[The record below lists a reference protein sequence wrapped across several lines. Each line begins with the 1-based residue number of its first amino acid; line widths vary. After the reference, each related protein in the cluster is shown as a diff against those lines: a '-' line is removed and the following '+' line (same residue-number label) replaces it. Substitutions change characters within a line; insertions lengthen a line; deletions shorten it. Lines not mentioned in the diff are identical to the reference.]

1 MWKKEDRAVLV
12 ALLAAIGLAGCTGE
26 AKDSGA
32 SSPPP
37 PGASGE
43 QAKAPAGALKV
54 GLLVTGPVTDG
65 GWNEIAYKGLQ
76 RIEKEL
82 GATINYQQ
90 VERAEEFESGFR
102 GYARDGYAL
111 VFGHGAEMSDA
122 AKRVAAEFPKTRFVT
137 TGGEQTAPNLAVIR
151 LAAEEGTYL
160 LGMLGASMSK
170 SGKLACIG
178 GMELVPVR
186 QAFDAFARGAKAVK
200 PSCAVATTY
209 VASWSDTGRAKEI
222 ALAQIRSGADILFPN
237 ADAAG
242 LGVFQAVKE
251 NQAKGVLAFGANKD
265 QSPDQPDVILASFAM
280 DVPRAFFLVAQ
291 HVQKGDF
298 AGKKYFLGM
307 KDEVVS
313 VVYNPKLES
322 RIPTEVRKKLDA
334 TRDQILAGSLDVV
347 AE

>member
-1 MWKKEDRAVLV
+1 MWSRSHCGVSA
-12 ALLAAIGLAGCTGE
+12 ALAAIIVLSGCTGG
-26 AKDSGA
+26 AK
-32 SSPPP
+32 
-37 PGASGE
+37 E
-43 QAKAPAGALKV
+43 QAASTPAAGAASEPAKATGGALKV

-102 GYARDGYAL
+102 GYARDGYTL

-122 AKRVAAEFPKTRFVT
+122 AKTVAAEFPNTKFVT

-160 LGMLGASMSK
+160 LGMLGAAVSK
-170 SGKLACIG
+170 SGKMACIG
-178 GMELVPVR
+178 GMELPPVR
-186 QAFDAFARGAKAVK
+186 LAFDAFAKGAKAVK
-200 PSCAVATTY
+200 PSSKVATTY
-209 VASWSDTGRAKEI
+209 LASWSDTGRAKET
-222 ALAQIRSGADILFPN
+222 ALAQIRSGADVLFPN

-251 NQAKGVLAFGANKD
+251 NEAKGVLAFGANKD
-265 QSPDQPDVILASFAM
+265 QSPDQPDVILASFVM
-280 DVPRAFFLVAQ
+280 DVPRAFFLVAE

-298 AGKKYFLGM
+298 EGKKYFLGM
-307 KDEVVS
+307 KDQVVS
-313 VVYNPKLES
+313 VAFNPKLES
-322 RIPTEVRKKLDA
+322 RIPAEVRKKLDA
-334 TRDQILAGSLDVV
+334 TREQLMAGTLDVV
-347 AE
+347 GE